1 MADNEI
7 RVYTPDEIVKE
18 KHEFVKFQ
26 VVGLPHSKPLANDET
41 HPLYNERECLM
52 YRDHNVLLEGLT
64 QGKILTKTVEI
75 KKGLPEEIEKLF
87 GAYELPEQDKLI
99 QRCIFMS
106 HLFDAM
112 QEKLPIRKDPE
123 RPAWVFPR
131 DYGITH
137 KRRNDLLSSKLV
149 HLCELACGR
158 TVNHGVVQDEMV
170 SVPFEKDGDLIQFEL
185 TVDFMINSAKALPA
199 YAYPQMV
206 EITKDIEL
214 PDISPLN
221 CTITLTKENIY
232 EIRDIFPIDK
242 RSQYPNVHT
251 AIIHY
256 NQTEVLNLY
265 ETPVTEDQILGRTL
279 LKAFAVAAGNAKQ
292 RFG

>member
-1 MADNEI
+1 
-7 RVYTPDEIVKE
+7 
-18 KHEFVKFQ
+18 
-26 VVGLPHSKPLANDET
+26 
-41 HPLYNERECLM
+41 
-52 YRDHNVLLEGLT
+52 
-64 QGKILTKTVEI
+64 
-75 KKGLPEEIEKLF
+75 
-87 GAYELPEQDKLI
+87 
-99 QRCIFMS
+99 CIFMS

-242 RSQYPNVHT
+242 R
-251 AIIHY
+251 I
-256 NQTEVLNLY
+256 
-265 ETPVTEDQILGRTL
+265 TEDQILGRTL

-292 RFG
+292 RFGLDVKILPEPITLQCVHTDGRLFHFAVLQLNTLDLDGTEGIKNIFWSLPRIALFDSCTYEKGVPTLTGYNDEVFKRLLAFYSNGLKL